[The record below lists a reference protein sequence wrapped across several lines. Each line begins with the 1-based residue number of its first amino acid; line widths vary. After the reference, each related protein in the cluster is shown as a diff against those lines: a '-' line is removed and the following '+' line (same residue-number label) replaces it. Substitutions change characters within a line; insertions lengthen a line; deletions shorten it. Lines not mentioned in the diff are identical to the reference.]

1 MEVKVLD
8 GANMDIDL
16 TSEDTTSWKQAKCP
30 RNQADWTNNH
40 KCAVKNVSI
49 CEYFCGVQYLDNV
62 VCCYPHKNYSVDK
75 EEIK

>member
-30 RNQADWTNNH
+30 RNKAD
-40 KCAVKNVSI
+40 
-49 CEYFCGVQYLDNV
+49 
-62 VCCYPHKNYSVDK
+62 
-75 EEIK
+75 